1 MKVAIE
7 VNGIFRDLYPKFDES
22 YLLHFPKRER
32 PDKSDE
38 ENINP
43 HKIINYYKFTG
54 DNEINANEELNQFII
69 NNLFQIFG
77 SAAEYSKN
85 FIRETFNKLVV
96 ELSKDNIEIMF
107 VSKENSKSIG
117 LLYYFLADKG
127 AEVREVKTYKNFN
140 DMVLDDSFDYLVTN
154 NNEVIDL
161 YKINNIK
168 TTNYSLIVFNK
179 PFVDQNLISNVEDNE
194 EYDISVLDNF
204 EQLKEFLKNINE
216 NKTIQLLN

>member
-22 YLLHFPKRER
+22 YSLYFPKRER
-32 PDKSDE
+32 PDE
-38 ENINP
+38 NNINP

-77 SAAEYSKN
+77 SALEYDKN
-85 FIRETFNKLVV
+85 FIRDTFNKNLL
-96 ELSKDNIEIMF
+96 ELSKEGIEIMF

-127 AEVREVKTYKNFN
+127 AEVREVKTYNNFN
-140 DMVLDDSFDYLVTN
+140 DLVLDNNFDYLVTN
-154 NNEVIDL
+154 NNEIIEL
-161 YKINNIK
+161 YKINNL
-168 TTNYSLIVFNK
+168 TTNYSLIVFDK
-179 PFVDQNLISNVEDNE
+179 PFVNKNLIPNIEENE
-194 EYDISVLDNF
+194 EYDITLIDNF
-204 EQLKEFLKNINE
+204 EQLTILLKNFKEKE
-216 NKTIQLLN
+216 NN